1 MFKKKD
7 IIDNILTDLGEE
19 FAARVEDL
27 DRLVYRNDLSLEDEI
42 IEDRDD
48 KIWRILKEDASVK
61 VWEGGGK
68 VRVKVSSRGRKNI
81 SMKKIVDI
89 AVNAILAE
97 LKKEE

>member
-1 MFKKKD
+1 L
-7 IIDNILTDLGEE
+7 N
-19 FAARVEDL
+19 
-27 DRLVYRNDLSLEDEI
+27 LEDEI

>member
-27 DRLVYRNDLSLEDEI
+27 DRLVYRNGLNLEDEI

>member
-27 DRLVYRNDLSLEDEI
+27 DRLVYRNDLNLEDEI